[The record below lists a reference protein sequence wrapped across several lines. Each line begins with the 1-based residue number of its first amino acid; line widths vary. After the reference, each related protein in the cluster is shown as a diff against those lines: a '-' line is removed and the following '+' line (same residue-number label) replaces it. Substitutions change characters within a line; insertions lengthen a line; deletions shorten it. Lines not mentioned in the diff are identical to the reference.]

1 MIFLQFF
8 MKYSSLGN
16 GLLASNADH
25 KGPHSGH
32 TDRLLRYRKCSDLN
46 RNYYKFLLECNV
58 FSNCPTQQGV
68 RSNEKK
74 AQKVDPFQ
82 SWFFVSSDHYWTVL
96 GWLKPFLTF
105 RDQFWGL
112 GVVKGK
118 KIWNFQTGQILTVR
132 CNFWPK

>member
-1 MIFLQFF
+1 MMMVFLFLLMMMLF
-8 MKYSSLGN
+8 LLLLMMMLFSNNVDFSMKYSGVGN

-58 FSNCPTQQGV
+58 FSNCPTQQRV

-74 AQKVDPFQ
+74 AQKADHFQ
-82 SWFFVSSDHYWTVL
+82 S
-96 GWLKPFLTF
+96 
-105 RDQFWGL
+105 
-112 GVVKGK
+112 
-118 KIWNFQTGQILTVR
+118 
-132 CNFWPK
+132 